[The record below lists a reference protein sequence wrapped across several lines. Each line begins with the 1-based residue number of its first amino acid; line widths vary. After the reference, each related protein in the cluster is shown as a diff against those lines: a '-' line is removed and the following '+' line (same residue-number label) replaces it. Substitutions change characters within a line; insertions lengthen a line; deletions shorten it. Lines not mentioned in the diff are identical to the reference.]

1 MLFGAKI
8 RKKNGMTKMI
18 VKRMC
23 EGKKNKRQR
32 VVDKTSTLF
41 NDW

>member
-8 RKKNGMTKMI
+8 RQKNGMTKMI

-23 EGKKNKRQR
+23 EGKKKINA
-32 VVDKTSTLF
+32 SAL
-41 NDW
+41 